1 MNAGPQDVL
10 EEVLTAYE
18 VRQFLYREAQ
28 LLDDSKLEEWF
39 SLFAEDVRY
48 RAPRR
53 IQKETLND
61 VYSDDS
67 YYFDEDWGSLQMRVK
82 RYSSEYAW
90 AERPPSKTR
99 RVVGNVQIREND
111 DDTVEATNN
120 VMIYI
125 DREETIEYTFVTA
138 ERRDRLRRTD
148 HGFEITDREI
158 FLDSDI
164 WPSAKISI
172 FL

>member
-1 MNAGPQDVL
+1 MNAERQDVL
-10 EEVLTAYE
+10 EEMLTAYE

-28 LLDDSKLEEWF
+28 LLDDRELEEWF
-39 SLFAEDVRY
+39 SLFAEDIRY
-48 RAPRR
+48 RAPIR

-82 RYSSEYAW
+82 RYGSEYAW
-90 AERPPSKTR
+90 AERPPSRTR
-99 RVVGNVQIREND
+99 RVVGNVRIRESVD
-111 DDTVEATNN
+111 AIEVSNN

-125 DREETIEYTFVTA
+125 DREETREYTFVTA

-148 HGFEITDREI
+148 HGFEITEREI
-158 FLDSDI
+158 LLDSDI